1 MASCGGGNSGSALRK
16 WQPTPVFL
24 TEEFHG
30 QRSYGITN
38 SWILLSN
45 VECLFCISLFL
56 QGLANICLSNL
67 CFSISIWIVSF
78 PFWSPKPPFP
88 IFFFEC
94 SWRWYLR
101 WGLWPFGRVS
111 FLVSYSVFLSV
122 SHLHRLINFTWYS
135 SEYFLPLE
143 VLVPVDR
150 IFHLWDAFQDVS
162 RGRVTCHLLHLS
174 LTVTVIR

>member
-1 MASCGGGNSGSALRK
+1 MASCGGGNSRSALRK

-30 QRSYGITN
+30 QRSYVVTK
-38 SWILLSN
+38 SWIQLSN
-45 VECLFCISLFL
+45 DECPLCISFFL

-88 IFFFEC
+88 IFFFEF

-101 WGLWPFGRVS
+101 WGFWPFGQVS
-111 FLVSYSVFLSV
+111 FLFLLSFLECLPPTQV
-122 SHLHRLINFTWYS
+122 NKFYLI
-135 SEYFLPLE
+135 FLW
-143 VLVPVDR
+143 
-150 IFHLWDAFQDVS
+150 IFPAL
-162 RGRVTCHLLHLS
+162 RGPGSGR
-174 LTVTVIR
+174 